1 MHLVVFRLLWCTLH
15 SNQIAVG
22 PADEEEVASQGPLL
36 ATRISAYSRGK
47 TWQKDP
53 TKLPDD
59 RYGIL
64 VASATDSFGL
74 PGSAERCQRLAF
86 MKSIHTNQLH
96 HANSRE
102 GRFVLASSSS
112 L

>member
-36 ATRISAYSRGK
+36 ATRVSAYSRRK

-64 VASATDSFGL
+64 ALQTHSACRAVRNDV
-74 PGSAERCQRLAF
+74 
-86 MKSIHTNQLH
+86 N
-96 HANSRE
+96 
-102 GRFVLASSSS
+102 VLRS
-112 L
+112 